1 MNVCKAMADSTTP
14 KPTRVDLSS
23 LAAGLPATLSLKHF
37 KPALPFAVALSGGAD
52 STALLLACAAQWPTQ
67 VKAVHIHH
75 GLQSVADQFAAHCE
89 QLCEQLQVPLVIERI
104 DARHAPGESP
114 EEAARRGRYQA
125 IAEVLKNHWGATV
138 RDVALAQHADDQV
151 ETLLLALSRG
161 AGLPGLSAMPE
172 KSERHGLVLHRPW
185 LQAPGADIRAW
196 LEATGVAWVED
207 PSNLDQQFTRNLI
220 RHQLLPVLQ
229 KAFPAFRQTFARS
242 ARHSAQAQQL
252 LVTLA
257 QLDLELVGEP
267 PVIQRLQQL
276 SAARQTNVL
285 RLWLG
290 NRGVQSSTRQ
300 LDALVAQIDACR
312 TRGHAIDI
320 KVGRGFV
327 RRIGDLIDWYNF

>member
-1 MNVCKAMADSTTP
+1 MADSTTP
-14 KPTRVDLSS
+14 KPTPVDWGLI
-23 LAAGLPATLSLKHF
+23 AAGLPATLSLKHF
-37 KPALPFAVALSGGAD
+37 KPALPLAVAFSGGAD
-52 STALLLACAAQWPTQ
+52 STALLLACAAQWPGQ
-67 VKAVHIHH
+67 VTAVHIHH
-75 GLQSVADQFAAHCE
+75 GLQSAADEFSAHCQ
-89 QLCEQLQVPLVIERI
+89 QLCEQLLVPLVIERI
-104 DARHAPGESP
+104 DARHTPGESP
-114 EEAARRGRYQA
+114 EDAARRGRYQA
-125 IAEVLKNHWGATV
+125 IAEVLKKHWGGGI

-172 KSERHGLVLHRPW
+172 KTERHGLVLHRPW
-185 LQAPGADIRAW
+185 LNAPGADIRAW
-196 LEATGVAWVED
+196 LALLKITWIED
-207 PSNLDQQFTRNLI
+207 PTNLDQQFTRNLI

-257 QLDLELVGEP
+257 QLDLELVGDP
-267 PVIQRLQQL
+267 PVIKRLQQL
-276 SAARQTNVL
+276 SAARQINAL
-285 RLWLG
+285 RLWLSQ
-290 NRGVQSSTRQ
+290 RGEQANTRQ
-300 LDALVAQIDACR
+300 MDALVAQIDACR

>member
-1 MNVCKAMADSTTP
+1 MNGCKAMADSTTP
-14 KPTRVDLSS
+14 KLKHVDPGVI
-23 LAAGLPATLSLKHF
+23 AAGLPESLSLKHF
-37 KPALPFAVALSGGAD
+37 KPDLPFAVAFSGGAD
-52 STALLLACAAQWPTQ
+52 STALLLACVARWPNQ
-67 VKAVHIHH
+67 VKAVHVHH
-75 GLQSVADQFAAHCE
+75 GIQQAADDFAKHC
-89 QLCEQLQVPLVIERI
+89 QALCEQLNVSLVIERI
-104 DARHAPGESP
+104 DARHAQGESP
-114 EEAARRGRYQA
+114 EEAARRGRYTA
-125 IAEVLKNHWGATV
+125 IATALKNNWGGNI

-172 KSERHGLVLHRPW
+172 KTERHGLVLHRPW
-185 LQAPGADIRAW
+185 LRVAGADLRDW
-196 LEATGVAWVED
+196 LVSTGVNWVED

-267 PVIQRLQQL
+267 PVITRLQQL
-276 SAARQTNVL
+276 SDARQTNAI
-285 RLWLG
+285 RLWLSNCG
-290 NRGVQSSTRQ
+290 AQASSQQLEALLVQI
-300 LDALVAQIDACR
+300 AACR

-327 RRIGDLIDWYNF
+327 RRDGDVLGWYN

>member
-1 MNVCKAMADSTTP
+1 MADSTTP
-14 KPTRVDLSS
+14 KLKHVDLGVI
-23 LAAGLPATLSLKHF
+23 AAGLPESLSLKQF
-37 KPALPFAVALSGGAD
+37 KPELPFAVAFSGGAD
-52 STALLLACAAQWPTQ
+52 STALLLACAARWPNQ
-67 VKAVHIHH
+67 VKAVHVHH
-75 GLQSVADQFAAHCE
+75 GIQQAADDFASHCHSVCE
-89 QLCEQLQVPLVIERI
+89 QLHVPLVIERI
-104 DARHAPGESP
+104 DARHTQGESP
-114 EEAARRGRYQA
+114 EEAARRGRYSA
-125 IAEVLKNHWGATV
+125 MASALKNHWGGNI

-151 ETLLLALSRG
+151 ETLLIALSRG

-172 KSERHGLVLHRPW
+172 KTERHGLVLHRPW
-185 LQAPGADIRAW
+185 LKVAGAELRDW
-196 LEATGVAWVED
+196 LVSTGVTWVED

-267 PVIQRLQQL
+267 PVITRLQQL
-276 SAARQTNVL
+276 TDARQTNAI
-285 RLWLG
+285 RLWLSNCG
-290 NRGVQSSTRQ
+290 AQASSQQLEALLVQ
-300 LDALVAQIDACR
+300 VAACR

-327 RRIGDLIDWYNF
+327 RRNGDVLGWYNEKL